1 MDRRAN
7 LLYPGTTAFPV
18 TFIAIFCWICLGMRG
33 VCDVM
38 VALIPTFEGSNFR
51 GRIFYSDGLEA
62 LIFGLG
68 SSNSFQISSV
78 CLGRDVC

>member
-1 MDRRAN
+1 
-7 LLYPGTTAFPV
+7 
-18 TFIAIFCWICLGMRG
+18 
-33 VCDVM
+33 M